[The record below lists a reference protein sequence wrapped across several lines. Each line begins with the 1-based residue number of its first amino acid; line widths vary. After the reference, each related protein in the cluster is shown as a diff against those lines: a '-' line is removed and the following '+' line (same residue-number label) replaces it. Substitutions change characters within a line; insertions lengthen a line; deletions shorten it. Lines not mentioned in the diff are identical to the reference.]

1 MRAAAVGSSG
11 RRHPRRAVLAQPPH
25 ADAGHLN
32 AMTADMVH
40 EMPTLLTVLVVAIH
54 EEHFFQ
60 IITMEG
66 PEH

>member
-1 MRAAAVGSSG
+1 
-11 RRHPRRAVLAQPPH
+11 
-25 ADAGHLN
+25 
-32 AMTADMVH
+32 MTADMVH